1 MTDRLNDTQRGFG
14 FRRFVPA
21 AAAALALLLAT
32 AGPVGAEQDGIPRQP
47 DGHPDLTGP
56 WQALNEA
63 HWNVEPHDADY
74 GPVDALGAAF
84 AIAPGLGVVDG
95 GEIPYLPE
103 AAATRREN
111 FENRLERD
119 PEIRCYRPGI
129 PRATYMPYP
138 FQIIQSP
145 ETIAMVY
152 QFTGALRQIFMGGT
166 REAPIDTWMG
176 WSNGRWEGDTLVV
189 EVTGQNGQT
198 WLDRSG
204 NYGTNTM
211 RVVERYTLMG
221 PNHMQYEA
229 VIEDPNVF
237 SRPWTIRMP
246 LYRRMEPDFRL
257 LEYKCVPFS
266 EEVIYGHLRRPPE
279 D

>member
-1 MTDRLNDTQRGFG
+1 MGWTSVVL
-14 FRRFVPA
+14 V
-21 AAAALALLLAT
+21 LA
-32 AGPVGAEQDGIPRQP
+32 PVGEAAQGDVARQP
-47 DGHPDLTGP
+47 DGRPDFTGV

-63 HWNVEPHDADY
+63 HWDLEPHGSAY
-74 GPVDALGAAF
+74 GPVDSLGGQF
-84 AIAPGLGVVDG
+84 GIAPGLGVVEG
-95 GEIPYLPE
+95 GEIPYLAE
-103 AAATRREN
+103 AAETKRDN

-119 PEIRCYRPGI
+119 PEIRCYRAGI

-138 FQIIQSP
+138 FQILQTPQSVV
-145 ETIAMVY
+145 MVY

-176 WSNGRWEGDTLVV
+176 WANGRWEGDTLVV

-198 WLDRSG
+198 WFDRAG
-204 NYGTNTM
+204 NFGTPAM
-211 RVVERYTLMG
+211 RVIERYTPMG
-221 PNHMQYEA
+221 PNHIQYEA
-229 VIEDPNVF
+229 TIEDPAVF

-266 EEVIYGHLRRPPE
+266 EEVIYGHLRRQPE